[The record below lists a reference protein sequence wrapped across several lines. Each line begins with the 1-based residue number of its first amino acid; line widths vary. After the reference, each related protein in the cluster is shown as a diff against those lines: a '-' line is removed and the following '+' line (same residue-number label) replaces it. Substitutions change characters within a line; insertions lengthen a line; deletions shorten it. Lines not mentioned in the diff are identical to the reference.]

1 MGGRKRP
8 PIFYPIPKTVTPS
21 KVEPLRKTVFDI
33 GTNRPNSN
41 MILDRTNLTQIRHSR
56 AGGDPTSNLVIYV
69 KVGFSPA
76 RE

>member
-1 MGGRKRP
+1 MGGWKRP

-41 MILDRTNLTQIRHSR
+41 MILDRTNLTQIRHPR
-56 AGGDPTSNLVIYV
+56 AGGDPTSYLATYGEI
-69 KVGFSPA
+69 GFA
-76 RE
+76 LERE